1 MKRFTTIALLA
12 LAALATVGTAAAQI
26 HQVRAAIPFDFV
38 AGSAYLPAGIYT
50 ITSED
55 LVIVEIQNGKHDAKL
70 LRSAPADE
78 VKSDSKLVF
87 NRYGDQYFLS
97 EILSSDSNME
107 VRLPVSKMEEKV
119 RFQQANHVNDMAFV
133 PLNR

>member
-1 MKRFTTIALLA
+1 MQP
-12 LAALATVGTAAAQI
+12 LATVGTAAAQN
-26 HQVRAAIPFDFV
+26 HQVRATIPFDFV
-38 AGSAYLPAGIYT
+38 AGSAYWPAGTYT

-78 VKSDSKLVF
+78 VKSDSELVF
-87 NRYGDQYFLS
+87 NGYGDQYFLS
-97 EILSSDSNME
+97 EILSSDANIK
-107 VRLPVSKMEEKV
+107 VRLPVSKMEERV
-119 RFQQANHVNDMAFV
+119 RFQQPNHVNDTAFV